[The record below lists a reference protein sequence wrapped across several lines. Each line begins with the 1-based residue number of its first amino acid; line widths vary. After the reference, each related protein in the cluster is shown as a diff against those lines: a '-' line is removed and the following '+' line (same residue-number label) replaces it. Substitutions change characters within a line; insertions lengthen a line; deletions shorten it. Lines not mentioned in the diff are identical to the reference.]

1 MAQSARHG
9 AHKVAEGTRDVAHKT
24 ANEARRLGHKV
35 AVQARE
41 TTARTEAK
49 FAPVEKKDPHGEA
62 ANPAGTKNT
71 AANGP
76 KP

>member
-1 MAQSARHG
+1 
-9 AHKVAEGTRDVAHKT
+9 VAESSRDVAHKT
-24 ANEARRLGHKV
+24 ANESRRLGHKV

-49 FAPVEKKDPHGEA
+49 FAPVNKKDAKGEA
-62 ANPAGTKNT
+62 SNAS
-71 AANGP
+71 NGP

>member
-1 MAQSARHG
+1 VAQSTRNG
-9 AHKVAEGTRDVAHKT
+9 AHKVAESTRNVAHKT
-24 ANEARRLGHKV
+24 ANESRRLGHKV

-49 FAPVEKKDPHGEA
+49 FAPVDKKDAKGEA
-62 ANPAGTKNT
+62 ANVP
-71 AANGP
+71 NGP